1 MKKFEN
7 DMELREVIKSIQLEK
22 PSSDFTTNVM
32 NKVFQERSVVVQL
45 KEEPVLGKGFWVIIA
60 LFVALMV
67 IMVIFSGSDPS
78 AEANALISDINSEGL
93 LIGYRSFFDRLGA
106 LPSSIAGISLGFSLL
121 ILLERYLTSKKTD
134 LV

>member
-7 DMELREVIKSIQLEK
+7 DMELREVIKSIKLDN
-22 PSSDFTTNVM
+22 PSSTFTTNVM

-45 KEEPVLGKGFWVIIA
+45 KEEPILGKGFWIIIA
-60 LFVALMV
+60 LFIALMLL
-67 IMVIFSGSDPS
+67 MVIFSESAPS
-78 AEANALISDINSEGL
+78 AEANALLPDINSEGL
-93 LIGYRSFFDRLGA
+93 MNGYRSFFDKFGA

-121 ILLERYLTSKKTD
+121 ILLERYLSSRKTD

>member
-1 MKKFEN
+1 
-7 DMELREVIKSIQLEK
+7 MELREVIKSIQLEK

-67 IMVIFSGSDPS
+67 IMVIFSGSTSS
-78 AEANALISDINSEGL
+78 AEANALIPDINSEGL

>member
-1 MKKFEN
+1 
-7 DMELREVIKSIQLEK
+7 MELREVIKSIQLEK